1 MQLLKSNIKR
11 KISRKSKKSRKNK
24 RNVIKTRK
32 TRNSLKSMKN
42 KVLRD
47 INKNLKLKMK
57 GGGGIEVTTWN
68 AFKNRLGN
76 TPDYPIFINDFAGKN
91 DDQKKQYINDTT
103 AGTGF
108 MDGELLDAAGYNG
121 KVEYLNSLLPDVYKN
136 YNTAIEL
143 ATARAITISNL
154 STIISLINR
163 N

>member
-57 GGGGIEVTTWN
+57 GGAMAIEGVEV
-68 AFKNRLGN
+68 
-76 TPDYPIFINDFAGKN
+76 
-91 DDQKKQYINDTT
+91 NDTSALKT
-103 AGTGF
+103 LNLVKTNL
-108 MDGELLDAAGYNG
+108 MDDEVSNKKYPVVPAAAGQPDIDLFFGTITSYKQRVQELNNTLPELYKKYNNYIQYATLAALKISAVSTLIS
-121 KVEYLNSLLPDVYKN
+121 KVPMDP
-136 YNTAIEL
+136 
-143 ATARAITISNL
+143 
-154 STIISLINR
+154 
-163 N
+163 

>member
-57 GGGGIEVTTWN
+57 GGAISDKWSNFVTN
-68 AFKNRLGN
+68 IN
-76 TPDYPIFINDFAGKN
+76 TDRVDYPRFSTDF
-91 DDQKKQYINDTT
+91 
-103 AGTGF
+103 
-108 MDGELLDAAGYNG
+108 LDATTENKKEHINKKDGSGFTDDGNLAGATSYNE
-121 KVEYLNSLLPDVYKN
+121 KVNLLNSYLPDQYKA
-136 YNTAIEL
+136 YNQFIEL

-154 STIISLINR
+154 STLISLINR